1 MKTKKIFLVAF
12 LLLAVL
18 TIGAVSASES
28 ADDLA
33 VEDAGEL
40 SIDEA
45 HADVVANDGEQEI
58 TRDNIQINVD
68 PDYQYSL
75 DENNQDEE
83 NHFTVEAP
91 SYANGTIIISSN
103 GQDFNKEL
111 KDFNDTNSWTDE
123 NNISRYTICPKD
135 VDFFSGLETND
146 LVAFKFVVDDNIIN
160 SRLFVINFEA
170 EGFKLQDVDDN
181 LHLNFWD
188 NNQPLYVD
196 SQDGVFSID
205 VNEDGP
211 NGIYFISANGI
222 EYKYVPNYDENGWA
236 WHEWVLSSFNIAG
249 PGIYPITV
257 KNGKDKDSA
266 SVIAQDQLNVTV
278 FNNDAFR
285 VYVSKANSKVSV
297 YCPDG
302 SEGAKISV
310 FLKDDGDD
318 EIPFNLAKTY
328 DVSSEDYDTLI
339 NFTFN
344 DLGMMVEEDYDL
356 KVTVANSTGDEIF
369 DSGSFGVWYDEYY
382 EESPEINE
390 LTLSINNDNFA
401 EESGDNWVI
410 ELYIPE
416 KSLISEGIFNIT
428 SNSGVLITDP
438 LNVWEL
444 EFNDEGRYYK
454 YCILY
459 EDLKSELGDLSSG
472 DILTAVFADSENNS
486 NNITKSFFYI
496 HVVDEGD
503 EDEEPEEHDK
513 FTMVNFKDAN
523 LLMDGVIIEICDF
536 PENVDDEFKIVV
548 DKWGDESTY
557 NFKISELTRNEEGIY
572 VFKCSDFNYA
582 EWMWDMSDVDYEVF
596 VRFTRGGEEADEFN
610 ENPKVYKNPEM
621 HHGEITKDAEWGSVI
636 YFKDIEELRNTF
648 NDEFIVNVTKNGV
661 VIYNLTIDLTEIYDK
676 YAHEDEE
683 GETGYWME
691 LTDLNI
697 TQNGDYGIVM
707 EFTIKGS
714 DEKVQFNSTISVV
727 DYVIDARSNVK
738 QINDPVFRILLEKKD
753 SGTVAI
759 YVNRT
764 KVFDGT
770 LAEIGFSDWNRMG
783 GYNIP
788 LNYLNITQSGKYE
801 IILEV
806 NSTKGNRTV
815 TLPIEL
821 VVGENTF
828 DFKDIIY
835 GYAEGGFVIANLTSP
850 IPKDSEFVLYLNGKE
865 AGRTTIYSHEFEFR
879 NLDKSFTDE
888 FNNLK
893 AGSYEAIIELVSNGQ
908 SIQNYTG
915 SFKVWDKNGTVTVSV
930 PGTFLTID
938 DAYISFSANMPDIRD
953 KGPLALIIYIDPF
966 LEDDGWF
973 NWDHENMLEFRGED
987 LEELLDGKTHKVSL
1001 KRSLSAGTHKLFVV
1015 YVYDEWE
1022 QYMNHDFFTGL
1033 FTVNVQKTATK
1044 LSGSAVKATYDVA
1057 KNLVIT
1063 LRDANNNI
1071 LVGKKVSIKV
1081 GSISKTLTTNKKGQ
1095 IVVDISKLVPKTYA
1109 ATVKFAGDG
1118 TYKASS
1124 LTVKKIVVNKAKPKF
1139 TTKKVKVKAK
1149 TKTKKI
1155 KITLKHNKKAVK
1167 GKQITL
1173 KIKGKTYKA
1182 KTNKKGVAT
1191 FKVKKLSKGKFT
1203 GKLKFKGDKYYKGIS
1218 GKVKVIVK

>member
-1 MKTKKIFLVAF
+1 MQVIYRDLDLSDLSDVN
-12 LLLAVL
+12 LLIISFV
-18 TIGAVSASES
+18 
-28 ADDLA
+28 
-33 VEDAGEL
+33 
-40 SIDEA
+40 
-45 HADVVANDGEQEI
+45 
-58 TRDNIQINVD
+58 
-68 PDYQYSL
+68 
-75 DENNQDEE
+75 DEN
-83 NHFTVEAP
+83 
-91 SYANGTIIISSN
+91 
-103 GQDFNKEL
+103 
-111 KDFNDTNSWTDE
+111 
-123 NNISRYTICPKD
+123 
-135 VDFFSGLETND
+135 
-146 LVAFKFVVDDNIIN
+146 
-160 SRLFVINFEA
+160 
-170 EGFKLQDVDDN
+170 
-181 LHLNFWD
+181 D
-188 NNQPLYVD
+188 NN
-196 SQDGVFSID
+196 
-205 VNEDGP
+205 
-211 NGIYFISANGI
+211 
-222 EYKYVPNYDENGWA
+222 K
-236 WHEWVLSSFNIAG
+236 
-249 PGIYPITV
+249 
-257 KNGKDKDSA
+257 
-266 SVIAQDQLNVTV
+266 
-278 FNNDAFR
+278 
-285 VYVSKANSKVSV
+285 
-297 YCPDG
+297 
-302 SEGAKISV
+302 
-310 FLKDDGDD
+310 
-318 EIPFNLAKTY
+318 
-328 DVSSEDYDTLI
+328 
-339 NFTFN
+339 
-344 DLGMMVEEDYDL
+344 
-356 KVTVANSTGDEIF
+356 
-369 DSGSFGVWYDEYY
+369 
-382 EESPEINE
+382 
-390 LTLSINNDNFA
+390 
-401 EESGDNWVI
+401 
-410 ELYIPE
+410 
-416 KSLISEGIFNIT
+416 
-428 SNSGVLITDP
+428 
-438 LNVWEL
+438 
-444 EFNDEGRYYK
+444 
-454 YCILY
+454 
-459 EDLKSELGDLSSG
+459 
-472 DILTAVFADSENNS
+472 
-486 NNITKSFFYI
+486 NITKSCFYI
-496 HVVDEGD
+496 HVVN
-503 EDEEPEEHDK
+503 EDEEGETDEYDR

-523 LLMDGVIIEICDF
+523 LLRDEVIIEIADF
-536 PENVDDEFKIVV
+536 PDGVEDEFEIVV

-557 NFKISELTRNEEGIY
+557 NFKISELTRNEEGLY
-572 VFKCSDFNYA
+572 VFKCSDFNYVA
-582 EWMWDMSDVDYEVF
+582 WMWDMSDVDYEVF
-596 VRFTRGGEEADEFN
+596 VRFNRSGENEEFSG
-610 ENPKVYKNPEM
+610 NPKVYKNPEM

-636 YFKDIEELRNTF
+636 YFKDIEELRSAF
-648 NDEFIVNVTKNGV
+648 NDEFIVNVTTKNGV
-661 VIYNLTIDLTEIYDK
+661 VIYNLTIDLNDIPDNYTHK
-676 YAHEDEE
+676 DEE
-683 GETGYWME
+683 GDTGYWME

-727 DYVIDARSNVK
+727 DYVIDARKNVE
-738 QINDPVFRILLEKKD
+738 QINDPVFRILLEEED
-753 SGTVAI
+753 SGTVVI
-759 YVNRT
+759 YVNGT

-770 LAEIGFSDWNRMG
+770 LADIGYRDWNRMG

-938 DAYISFSANMPDIRD
+938 DVYISFSANMPDIRD

-966 LEDDGWF
+966 LDDEGWF
-973 NWDHENMLEFRGED
+973 NWDDENMLEFRGED

-1001 KRSLSAGTHKLFVV
+1001 ERSLSAGTHKLFVV

-1022 QYMNHDFFTGL
+1022 QSMNHDFFTGL

-1071 LVGKKVSIKV
+1071 LAGKKVSIKV